1 MEAVRTQDISVND
14 LNWKIEYDMNRCTMC
29 GSCLATCTFHAIEA
43 DVLRIDKTTSDSAF
57 PEPKHTHKAVPVIKQ
72 IKTLANACV
81 GCGMCEKVCP
91 NGAIRPVR
99 NVDTRKNTS
108 LPR

>member
-43 DVLRIDKTTSDSAF
+43 NVLRVDKTTSDSVF
-57 PEPKHTHKAVPVIKQ
+57 PEP
-72 IKTLANACV
+72 
-81 GCGMCEKVCP
+81 
-91 NGAIRPVR
+91 
-99 NVDTRKNTS
+99 
-108 LPR
+108 